1 MSSLVRKNKKLIKS
15 LKVKNKNILKLKKTI
30 KKNKKNIKL
39 LKMMKC
45 KCTKNCK
52 KSLNK
57 NKNKN
62 KSKKGGGRG
71 LIDIT
76 RQINTLNKYGYG
88 CQGSVDLRTCYA
100 GL

>member
-45 KCTKNCK
+45 KCTKICK
-52 KSLNK
+52 KSL